1 MATDLESEVFAGIVA
16 NEDLEWLGGGG
27 GGIDGTRLAIARI
40 RRMGARVCGFYLFA
54 VGIQR

>member
-27 GGIDGTRLAIARI
+27 GIDGTRLASARI
-40 RRMGARVCGFYLFA
+40 RRMEARVCGFYLFA